1 MQDCQKRPY
10 YERSSILTIR
20 KTLPTTMKEL
30 SNNQYDLKQNI
41 FDPSKSSPPNDFM
54 EKLKLRMSVY
64 ESFSKNVVIFTNE

>member
-10 YERSSILTIR
+10 YERSSILPIQ
-20 KTLPTTMKEL
+20 KKLPTPMKVL

-54 EKLKLRMSVY
+54 EKLKLRMSIY
-64 ESFSKNVVIFTNE
+64 ESFSKNGVILTNE